1 MASTETKN
9 KNTEDSADRYE
20 DPYRQSSVIPF
31 RIADRGLEIMM
42 ITSIRRKRWIL
53 PKGIVEPDMTPAD
66 SAAKEALEE
75 AGVAGKVSQKCLGR
89 YHYEKWGGVCR
100 CDVFA
105 MQVTQVHKDWL
116 ESSEREREW
125 VPYKVALKRIR
136 HKKLRAIVEQFVSKK
151 VN

>member
-9 KNTEDSADRYE
+9 GPSEDTKARYE
-20 DPYRQSSVIPF
+20 DPFRQSSVIPY
-31 RIADRGLEIMM
+31 RISDQGMEIMM

-53 PKGIVEPDMTPAD
+53 PKGIVEPDMTPFD

-75 AGVAGKVSQKCLGR
+75 AGVEGKVSSKCLGR
-89 YHYEKWGGVCR
+89 YHYEKWGGTCR

-105 MQVTQVHKDWL
+105 LLVTKVHKTWL
-116 ESSEREREW
+116 ENDERDREW
-125 VPYKVALKRIR
+125 VPYKIALKRIR
-136 HKKLRAIVEQFVSKK
+136 HKKLRAIVEDFISKK